1 MKHIF
6 IYNKLLQ
13 SMLSDSDITGIMLM
27 GSVAC
32 GTASPSSDLDIMVL
46 CNRNE
51 FSTEYIDG
59 ILVEYLYLTYESA
72 KAKLCDNDMD
82 VYHYLSSRI
91 DLDRD
96 GRFSELREYA
106 LIKYKSYTTD
116 PKIKSQ
122 IHHWLISTKIKLA
135 SAVNNEN
142 ETMMNFITATS
153 SWKVL
158 EAVWAV
164 NDKPMPPSGSIAR
177 FLKDLHTV
185 PFDKWFSLMF
195 CGNSLLRTDTI
206 LKIIDWVLP
215 LLHP

>member
-1 MKHIF
+1 MKQIS
-6 IYNKLLQ
+6 IYNELLQ
-13 SMLSDSDITGIMLM
+13 CMLIDTDIKGIMLM

-32 GTASPSSDLDIMVL
+32 GTASPDSDLDIMVL

-51 FSTEYIDG
+51 FKTEYING

-72 KAKLCDNDMD
+72 KIKLSDNDMD
-82 VYHYLSSRI
+82 VYHYLLSRI

-96 GRFSELREYA
+96 GRLSELLEYA
-106 LIKYKSYTTD
+106 RIKYQTYKTD
-116 PKIKSQ
+116 DKVKSQ
-122 IHHWLISTKIKLA
+122 LHHWLLSTNIKLT
-135 SAVNNEN
+135 SAAKVEN
-142 ETMMNFITATS
+142 ETLMNFITATN

-164 NDKPMPPSGSIAR
+164 NDKPMAPSSSVSR
-177 FLKDLHTV
+177 FLNDIHIV
-185 PFDKWFSLMF
+185 PFDDWFSLLF
-195 CGNSLLRTDTI
+195 CAECLVRTDTM